1 MYLCHGKWIYTY
13 IYILIEEKKKTAIT
27 CTNDHLITHKISKVK
42 MKEGRLSTVGNNV
55 ISNRDEDASRSKVE
69 RISDKVTN
77 DENDDTVK
85 RNAGTD
91 LSITKCLK

>member
-1 MYLCHGKWIYTY
+1 M
-13 IYILIEEKKKTAIT
+13 
-27 CTNDHLITHKISKVK
+27 
-42 MKEGRLSTVGNNV
+42 TVGNNV